1 MIKLVTQAHISNI
14 LLRNNNIRMV
24 DKKRSQFHLQLS
36 CRAVAMPDKCLI
48 TTQGNGADGC
58 RMTLHGMELLK

>member
-36 CRAVAMPDKCLI
+36 CRAVAMPDK
-48 TTQGNGADGC
+48 GWS
-58 RMTLHGMELLK
+58 LHKAMAQTATG